1 MKSGVDYAKDGWETM
16 KKELVNNIIVFF
28 VAGLTCMVL
37 GVGIVSMFYCAHK
50 ARKGEKLEIGD
61 ALWALK
67 NNPVQSIIL
76 AIIFIIPFYICLL
89 PGLYLGPQFIYAFAM
104 LAREEETDAIT
115 AVKAAM
121 ARCGAAGGIMDH
133 LIRFII
139 LGVVGAIGQVA
150 CGVGT
155 LVTQP
160 VAIMAWDAAY
170 DDLPAAGGGGDAK

>member
-1 MKSGVDYAKDGWETM
+1 MKGGVDYAKEGWEVM
-16 KKELVNNIIVFF
+16 KKELVNNVIVFF
-28 VAGLTCMVL
+28 VASLTCMIL

-76 AIIFIIPFYICLL
+76 AIVFIIPFYICLL
-89 PGLYLGPQFIYAFAM
+89 PGLYFGPQWMYAFAM
-104 LAREEETDAIT
+104 LAREDETEAI
-115 AVKAAM
+115 AAIKASM
-121 ARCGAAGGIMDH
+121 ARAKAAGGIVDH

-139 LGVVGAIGQVA
+139 LGIVGAIGQVA

-160 VAIMAWDAAY
+160 IAMLAWDAAY
-170 DDLPAAGGGGDAK
+170 DDLPEAGAAE